1 MIDKDAHALDPPL
14 KRLGAPVFDLGE
26 LRECEGSVLGRGA
39 FGVVRSI
46 EGYPGLAVK
55 EIRLDGLGASAL
67 QSLRFEL
74 AMLTT
79 FSHPGILRCH
89 QIIEDKD
96 GDLIHI
102 VMDRHDTSLETL
114 IMKHRRQREPV
125 SAETIIALVGQ
136 ITGAL
141 TYLHSARGVDA
152 NGDPY
157 QGIVH
162 RDLKPD
168 NVLISEDGNR
178 VVLADFGLCMS
189 AMASGSTRARSP
201 AYMAPE
207 TLLYNSTS
215 PASDIWALGVI
226 IYELAALKRPDF
238 LGDKEPRHVFIDGW
252 KPDLS
257 AIEDDSVRNILER
270 IFVLDPVKRPTA
282 RSLQELL
289 NPSISSTGMLRLRI
303 ASLEDALGAAGAR
316 TDALGE
322 AIAALKDKIDAQSI
336 EISTLRRDIAIKS
349 SAIDSLKQ
357 QFTKAIED
365 LKQQLAEDA
374 ISLKP
379 QTPSTITGHTIL
391 SALDSSWTPLMCA
404 AFFGDVEA
412 AKRHLNEMDER
423 NSDGDTAYTLA
434 AKAGQGTILELLD
447 PTDEDGVTALIR
459 AAVRG
464 DVNAVRALIPL
475 QKGKKMARDTYING
489 LRISIGVTALM
500 MAAVHGHTKVV
511 KLLVEEEG
519 GMKDN
524 IGRTAL
530 MWAES
535 CGHSKCVK
543 LLIEKEAGMRDN
555 YGYTALMVAAQGGC
569 AECIKLLLNKETG
582 MQNIWGSTALM
593 LAAHNMHPECVELL
607 MEKEVGISGWTEL
620 MYAAYRGDVDT
631 VRSSL
636 HMKGERDIGGWTAL
650 MRAAEQGHEQV
661 VELLTKE
668 RGMTNNSHQ
677 TALMWAA
684 RNGHPGC
691 VRLLLEKEGG
701 MLDKYGGTALMF
713 AVEHDHIECIKLLLE
728 KEAGMRD
735 KNGWTALMRAVLVG
749 HTECVRLLAEEEK
762 DMKTVRERF
771 GYLPGTT
778 ALNIAKREGRT
789 ELVSILSG

>member
-1 MIDKDAHALDPPL
+1 MIAKDAHARDPPL
-14 KRLGAPVFDLGE
+14 KRRGVPVFDLGE
-26 LRECEGSVLGRGA
+26 LREREGSVLGRGA
-39 FGVVRSI
+39 FGVVCSI

-55 EIRLDGLGASAL
+55 EVRLDGLGASAL
-67 QSLRFEL
+67 RSLRFEL
-74 AMLTT
+74 ATLTT
-79 FSHPGILRCH
+79 FTHPGILRYH
-89 QIIEDKD
+89 QIIEDED
-96 GDLIHI
+96 GDLIYI
-102 VMDRHDTSLETL
+102 VMARHDTSLETL

-141 TYLHSARGVDA
+141 AYLHGFCGTDVD
-152 NGDPY
+152 GRPY
-157 QGIVH
+157 QGVIH
-162 RDLKPD
+162 RDLKPA
-168 NVLISEDGNR
+168 NILVSEDGNR
-178 VVLADFGLCMS
+178 LVLADFGLCRS
-189 AMASGSTRARSP
+189 AMTSGTTRAGSP

-207 TLLYNSTS
+207 TLLEGKAT
-215 PASDIWALGVI
+215 PASDVWALGVI
-226 IYELAALKRPDF
+226 IYELATLERPNF
-238 LGDKEPRHVFIDGW
+238 LGNKEPKDVFIDGW

-257 AIEDDSVRNILER
+257 AIKDDFIRTLLER
-270 IFVLDPVKRPTA
+270 IFVLNPEKRPTA
-282 RSLQELL
+282 GELAEL
-289 NPSISSTGMLRLRI
+289 FNPSISSTRTLRLRVV
-303 ASLEDALGAAGAR
+303 SLKEALTVAGTR
-316 TDALGE
+316 
-322 AIAALKDKIDAQSI
+322 IDAQSAK
-336 EISTLRRDIAIKS
+336 ISTLRRDLAIKS

-374 ISLKP
+374 TSLRP
-379 QTPSTITGHTIL
+379 QTSSSITGHTIP
-391 SALDSSWTPLMCA
+391 SAPDLSWTPLMCA

-447 PTDEDGVTALIR
+447 PTDEDGVTALTR

-535 CGHSKCVK
+535 CGHSRCVK

-607 MEKEVGISGWTEL
+607 MEKEVGISGWTKL

-661 VELLTKE
+661 VELLTEE

-749 HTECVRLLAEEEK
+749 HTECMRLLTEK
-762 DMKTVRERF
+762 EKKIRNA
-771 GYLPGTT
+771 GGKT
-778 ALNIAKREGRT
+778 ALDIAKNWGHT
-789 ELVSILSG
+789 EVISTLTK